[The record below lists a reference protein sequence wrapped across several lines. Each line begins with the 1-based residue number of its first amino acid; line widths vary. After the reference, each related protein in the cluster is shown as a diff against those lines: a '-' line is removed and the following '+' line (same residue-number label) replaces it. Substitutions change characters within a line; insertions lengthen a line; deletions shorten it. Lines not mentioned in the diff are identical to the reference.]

1 MNKIHRIVW
10 RAIRNAFIVA
20 HEKANTHGK
29 PSSTRKTLASGR
41 MAALLGTGG
50 LAMAAPPVNQLP
62 TGGQMAKE

>member
-29 PSSTRKTLASGR
+29 PSSTRKTLVSG
-41 MAALLGTGG
+41 L
-50 LAMAAPPVNQLP
+50 MAAPPVNQLP
-62 TGGQMAKE
+62 TGGRMAKE